1 MGCSCQKNKTA
12 DGKPK
17 SYTVTAKDGKRT
29 AYRTEVEAAAA
40 AKRLGGSFK
49 PA

>member
-1 MGCSCQKNKTA
+1 MACSCQKNKTA

-17 SYTVTAKDGKRT
+17 SYTVTAKDGKKT